1 MGYAVGRRL
10 ALAKVLMMPMLAVQV
25 LGQPTW

>member
-10 ALAKVLMMPMLAVQV
+10 ALAKVFMMPMFAVQV